1 METNLLS
8 ILKYQNCRI
17 ARYIRRNLV
26 TLFFAIFFIIGL
38 FVFGN
43 RIVLTAQESF
53 EQGIPFQELIPL
65 ISFNMIR
72 DVTLIIT
79 LSFFLAIILSIS
91 QLYKNSEAIVMNSM
105 GLGDK
110 HFIVFIQPTVL
121 LTFIIITFL
130 TIYAVPWAKQQK
142 NIVEEETKNA
152 SEFSF
157 ITKGEFEEF
166 KQGDIVFYASEA
178 KTLDTLGEQNLEEI
192 FIYST
197 NEEKPMIVLA
207 SEARKYI
214 DPRTNST
221 YLRLKDGIRYQ
232 GIPSDENIS
241 ILNFDLYDLEIIS
254 GELQKSLAIYTKI
267 EGKSTVD
274 LIKEGGSYANAELQW
289 RLSQPITILILSF
302 FGIFLGKTSPRG
314 GKGVNLLIGII
325 VFMLYNNGLLVAKRA
340 IELEQINLLTGF
352 LGVHLLV
359 LMLLILLYQFRNG
372 KIAKYIDKVSIL
384 NIKEKSHA

>member
-1 METNLLS
+1 METKLLS

-43 RIVLTAQESF
+43 RIVLTVQESF

-142 NIVEEETKNA
+142 NIV
-152 SEFSF
+152 
-157 ITKGEFEEF
+157 
-166 KQGDIVFYASEA
+166 
-178 KTLDTLGEQNLEEI
+178 
-192 FIYST
+192 
-197 NEEKPMIVLA
+197 
-207 SEARKYI
+207 
-214 DPRTNST
+214 
-221 YLRLKDGIRYQ
+221 
-232 GIPSDENIS
+232 
-241 ILNFDLYDLEIIS
+241 
-254 GELQKSLAIYTKI
+254 
-267 EGKSTVD
+267 
-274 LIKEGGSYANAELQW
+274 
-289 RLSQPITILILSF
+289 
-302 FGIFLGKTSPRG
+302 
-314 GKGVNLLIGII
+314 
-325 VFMLYNNGLLVAKRA
+325 
-340 IELEQINLLTGF
+340 
-352 LGVHLLV
+352 
-359 LMLLILLYQFRNG
+359 
-372 KIAKYIDKVSIL
+372 
-384 NIKEKSHA
+384 